1 MRRQRTVRASRWA
14 RGAWLSLAGA
24 VLAAVACSSSTTTPG
39 NGGNQAT
46 TCTAPRGT
54 LQVTVTPSEC
64 AACGQIAIIAQS
76 AQITAAIRAGHS
88 PCAQE
93 VSDGPVG
100 CVMGTVFVASYGDCG
115 GSACGPYT
123 VDLSNEFP
131 PTGVSITDTIAFCPY
146 EKFGFAPIGNC
157 ASSFSNQC
165 SGTLN
170 VFIDGI
176 APPATA
182 SDGGNS
188 NDGGNN
194 GSNDAGGNSG
204 NDAGGNGG
212 NDAGNGCLADNAA
225 CTRGGLSTCCSQYCS
240 CSNQCTTRPV
250 NPVICPG
257 V

>member
-1 MRRQRTVRASRWA
+1 MIRTKHV
-14 RGAWLSLAGA
+14 GATVVLAG
-24 VLAAVACSSSTTTPG
+24 LALIACGQDVSP
-39 NGGNQAT
+39 
-46 TCTAPRGT
+46 TCTAPKGT
-54 LQVTVTPSEC
+54 LQVTVTANEC

-76 AQITAAIRAGHS
+76 PQITAAIRAGHS

-100 CVMGTVFVASYGDCG
+100 CVMGTVFVASFGDCG

-146 EKFGFAPIGNC
+146 DKPGFAPIGNC

-176 APPATA
+176 APPATG

-194 GSNDAGGNSG
+194 GSNDAGSDSG
-204 NDAGGNGG
+204 NDAGGN
-212 NDAGNGCLADNAA
+212 DAGNTCLADNTA
-225 CTRGGLSTCCSQYCS
+225 CTRGGVSTCCSQYCS
-240 CSNQCTTRPV
+240 CSNLCTTRPA
-250 NPVICPG
+250 NPVICP
-257 V
+257 

>member
-1 MRRQRTVRASRWA
+1 MVSRSRNLATFPALPMVCQETTRMAIPPGAFKPSTWCFGGPCWLLHRSARTRRLRVAS
-14 RGAWLSLAGA
+14 
-24 VLAAVACSSSTTTPG
+24 CSPSILVM
-39 NGGNQAT
+39 QA
-46 TCTAPRGT
+46 
-54 LQVTVTPSEC
+54 
-64 AACGQIAIIAQS
+64 
-76 AQITAAIRAGHS
+76 
-88 PCAQE
+88 
-93 VSDGPVG
+93 
-100 CVMGTVFVASYGDCG
+100 ASYGDCG

-146 EKFGFAPIGNC
+146 ETFGFAPIGNC